1 MPKRIKSLVIKRP
14 KDMSLERFLTLCARL
29 EKLVGQLGGNVRI
42 MKEKDG
48 E

>member
-1 MPKRIKSLVIKRP
+1 MSKEIKHLVIKRP
-14 KDMSLERFLTLCARL
+14 DDMSIERFLTLCARL

-42 MKEKDG
+42 MKEKDN